1 MYSSRLTA
9 FAILGSLFLF
19 SCHSGKHEV
28 VREDAL
34 STFGTYVYALDT
46 LQMTQAMEQ
55 IISADTSRRAA
66 DRAVRKY
73 YQEKERFEDAP
84 LWFTRMGVTSDAD
97 TLLACLRRE
106 APCNGLDTLAFFVP
120 QIAADLSI
128 VRSLAF
134 DSLGV
139 NINELLPRLD
149 FHLTKAYVRYTTGQ
163 HYGFVRPDRLLN
175 HLYMKPDSSGYAH
188 LFDYEVAPPDY
199 GEALQHLTADDRD
212 DYLRLGQPSSPVFR
226 ALQNR
231 LLSSVS
237 ADERRLLALNME
249 RSRWQVTQPE
259 ELDRKVVVNIPAQ
272 QLWAIGPDSLL
283 SMRICCG
290 AKSTKTPLLISQIS
304 HVQVNP
310 EWVIPFNIVKT
321 DVARHGGDSA
331 YFARNR
337 YDIIDRQTGDTLN
350 PQHVSPAQLC
360 SGRLRVSQKGGPGN
374 SLGRI
379 VFRFQNNFSVYL
391 HDTNN
396 PAAFKRERRT
406 LSHGCV
412 RVEYPFELAC
422 FLMPDMDEATLDKL
436 RISMDIEPLSDEGRT
451 YLEEHTDD
459 SQPHRLISYRKLSP
473 PVPVY
478 LIYYTAYPN
487 PETGEVEHWP
497 DVYGY
502 DAAIRQEMHYY
513 LLKE

>member
-1 MYSSRLTA
+1 MT
-9 FAILGSLFLF
+9 
-19 SCHSGKHEV
+19 
-28 VREDAL
+28 EDAL

-46 LQMTQAMEQ
+46 LQMTQNMEQ
-55 IISADTSRRAA
+55 VLKADTSRWAA
-66 DRAVRKY
+66 DKIVKKY
-73 YQEKERFEDAP
+73 YQEKEQFEDAP
-84 LWFTRMGVTSDAD
+84 LWFSRMGVTSDAD
-97 TLLACLRRE
+97 SLLAYLRRE
-106 APCNGLDTLAFFVP
+106 APRNGLDTLAFFVP
-120 QIAADLSI
+120 QIAADLSV

-139 NINELLPRLD
+139 SINEVLPRLD
-149 FHLTKAYVRYTTGQ
+149 YYLSKAYVRYTAGM
-163 HYGFVRPDRLLN
+163 HYGFVRPDRLFN

-188 LFDYEVAPPDY
+188 LFDYEVKAPDY
-199 GEALQHLTADDRD
+199 EEALQHLTADDRD
-212 DYLRLGQPSSPVFR
+212 DYLRLGRPSSPVYR
-226 ALQNR
+226 TLQNR
-231 LLSSVS
+231 LTVSKS

-249 RSRWQVTQPE
+249 RSRWQVKQPE
-259 ELDRKVVVNIPAQ
+259 ELDRRVVVNIPAQ
-272 QLWAIGPDSLL
+272 QLWAVSPDSSLN
-283 SMRICCG
+283 MRICCG

-350 PQHVSPAQLC
+350 PRHVSSELLS
-360 SGRLRVSQKGGPGN
+360 SGRLRVSQRGGAGN

-396 PAAFKRERRT
+396 PAAFNRDRRT
-406 LSHGCV
+406 VSHGCV

-422 FLMPDMDEATLDKL
+422 FLMPDIDERTTDQL
-436 RISMDIEPLSDEGRT
+436 RISMDIEPLTDEGRT
-451 YLEEHTDD
+451 YLEEHADD
-459 SQPHRLISYRKLSP
+459 PQPHRIITYRKLSP
-473 PVPVY
+473 AVPVY

-487 PETGEVEHWP
+487 PETGEIEQWP
-497 DVYGY
+497 DLYGY
-502 DAAIRQEMHYY
+502 DAALQQDMKYY
-513 LLKE
+513 LLKK